1 MQRSGHRVTRI
12 VHLASGQDHSWNTVS
27 LDSTSWS
34 WMRPLT
40 RTILPFQIRNIFEM
54 QSAQNRLDKVMDSL
68 SPDVVNVHN
77 LHSYGAR
84 RAGWS
89 VGLVKICANRAPTV
103 WTLHD
108 GCQTESDW
116 TAVTARDIHLSK
128 ELLLFPNPSK
138 AKLNPKLVF
147 AGLTLWVTPRVAV
160 QHSQNERNLV
170 LARKPINLLSSTS

>member
-1 MQRSGHRVTRI
+1 MHVAMLSDDETKGGAGIAASRLAEALQRSGHRVTRI

-34 WMRPLT
+34 WMPSLT

-108 GCQTESDW
+108 MWSFTGRCAYSYDCQKFLNGCDATCP
-116 TAVTARDIHLSK
+116 T
-128 ELLLFPNPSK
+128 
-138 AKLNPKLVF
+138 
-147 AGLTLWVTPRVAV
+147 
-160 QHSQNERNLV
+160 
-170 LARKPINLLSSTS
+170 